1 MQPTDG
7 QPAPGRDP
15 SASSASTY
23 NQQTVSKHGSQRFT
37 SKSRPDMRVG
47 VEDPTQPM
55 WAASQTV
62 RDPAGPYTRRA
73 HSVCPDRLDGR
84 RDSDGVKVTYRK
96 TRDQSA
102 SVFLSSPPSSA
113 GLHCRSYKSSSG
125 TARGVY
131 DDWNR
136 RIQGRRCSRSPQQP
150 REPPWRE
157 HPRILGPCLN
167 NCMHSVERHS
177 TTPMLLSSWRIRWA
191 RFPRAALSLPQL
203 YCLAAS

>member
-1 MQPTDG
+1 M
-7 QPAPGRDP
+7 
-15 SASSASTY
+15 
-23 NQQTVSKHGSQRFT
+23 
-37 SKSRPDMRVG
+37 
-47 VEDPTQPM
+47 
-55 WAASQTV
+55 
-62 RDPAGPYTRRA
+62 AGYA
-73 HSVCPDRLDGR
+73 YHLLLLDRLDGR
-84 RDSDGVKVTYRK
+84 RDSDGVEVTYRK
-96 TRDQSA
+96 TRDLSA

-113 GLHCRSYKSSSG
+113 GLLCRSYKSSSG
-125 TARGVY
+125 TARGSTSTGIEGSK
-131 DDWNR
+131 DGGAR
-136 RIQGRRCSRSPQQP
+136 GPPQQP